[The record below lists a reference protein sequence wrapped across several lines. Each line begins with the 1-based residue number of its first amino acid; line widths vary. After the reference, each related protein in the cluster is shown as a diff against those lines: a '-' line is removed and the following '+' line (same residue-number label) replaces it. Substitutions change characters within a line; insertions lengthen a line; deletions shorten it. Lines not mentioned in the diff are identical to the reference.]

1 MCKSKAEGGQRCAS
15 HIRKNHASKLSR
27 KVEAAKNLEF
37 RKQQL
42 EQKDNWETRR
52 NLANAERLL
61 AKAEAEFQDAEAEK
75 MELDLRPTEKNHGKG
90 KSLTKFIGSCLKP
103 GEWEQ
108 LNHDARERGISRSEL
123 VRERLDGYP
132 TINPVLA
139 GVSPWQKWEGDRSPY
154 RQPTQGVKG
163 NYHRESR
170 GVRVTE
176 ADLTRLEREAGLF
189 GLKRSDYVR
198 ALVMGRDPRTFGY
211 HISAEHAEEQLWMLE
226 TVEHAGRVEPQNVQA
241 FWQER
246 IQAERN
252 LLAAA

>member
-1 MCKSKAEGGQRCAS
+1 MCKSKAEGERCAS

-27 KVEAAKNLEF
+27 KVEASKNLEF

-123 VRERLDGYP
+123 VRELLEGLP
-132 TINPVLA
+132 TFNPVLA
-139 GVSPWQKWEGDRSPY
+139 GVTPWQKWEGERSSF
-154 RQPTQGVKG
+154 RQATQGKKG
-163 NYHRESR
+163 NYTRESR
-170 GVRVTE
+170 GIRVSETT
-176 ADLTRLEREAGLF
+176 LKRLEKEAGIF
-189 GLKRSDYVR
+189 GLTTSDYVR
-198 ALVMGRDPRTFGY
+198 AIVLQKDPRTFGH
-211 HISAEHAEEQLWMLE
+211 HISAEYASAQIQIFEQAEKI
-226 TVEHAGRVEPQNVQA
+226 GNVEPQNVQT
-241 FWQER
+241 FWRER
-246 IQAERN
+246 IEAERK
-252 LLAAA
+252 LAAAT